1 HLQHLLRRTAAR
13 RSRRRHRG
21 KSLRDSGPQSGGQP
35 AGSEPAPAGCR
46 AVECKRPSGTKKGT
60 QTSLFAPLGVE
71 MSCLIR
77 ILVAASVWGVSVGL
91 MRLISVAISREN
103 QPLSMF
109 VMSFVIGGIYAGRIT
124 TEVWQDPP
132 PRRAQRMWMLLTA
145 LGALFGFVFDLFCGL
160 TEI

>member
-1 HLQHLLRRTAAR
+1 
-13 RSRRRHRG
+13 
-21 KSLRDSGPQSGGQP
+21 
-35 AGSEPAPAGCR
+35 
-46 AVECKRPSGTKKGT
+46 PSGTKKGT

-109 VMSFVIGGIYAGRIT
+109 VMSFVIGGIYAGRLT
-124 TEVWQDPP
+124 TELWQDPL

-145 LGALFGFVFDLFCGL
+145 LGALFGFVFDLFWGL
-160 TEI
+160 TEIRGSLGEVGIAFAFGAVFGVIAEILSVVCRQRQAAAVCDKK